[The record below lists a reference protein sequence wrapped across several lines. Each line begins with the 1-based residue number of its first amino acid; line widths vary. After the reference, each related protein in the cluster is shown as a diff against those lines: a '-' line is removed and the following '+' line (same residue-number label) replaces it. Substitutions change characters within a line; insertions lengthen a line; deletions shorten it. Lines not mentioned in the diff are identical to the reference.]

1 MIDEVP
7 SYIRSCSFL
16 VSDSENRRGRC
27 LFMSLLGVIA
37 PDVLSRISARV
48 TDVFLVLAALT
59 FR

>member
-1 MIDEVP
+1 
-7 SYIRSCSFL
+7 
-16 VSDSENRRGRC
+16 
-27 LFMSLLGVIA
+27 LLGVIA